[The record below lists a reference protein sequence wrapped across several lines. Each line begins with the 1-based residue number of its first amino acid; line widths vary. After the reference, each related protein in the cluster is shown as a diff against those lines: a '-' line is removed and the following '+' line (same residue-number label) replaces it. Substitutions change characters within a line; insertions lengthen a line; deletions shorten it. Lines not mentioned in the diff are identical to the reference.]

1 MPGSSV
7 LSTSACAGEQDTAL
21 PCGLCQARQEWQGEE
36 NLLPEVWGLGV
47 GKEDAAHGCAE
58 GL

>member
-7 LSTSACAGEQDTAL
+7 LSTSACAGEQDTSL
-21 PCGLCQARQEWQGEE
+21 PCGLCQAREEGQGGE
-36 NLLPEVWGLGV
+36 NLLAEVWDLGV
-47 GKEDAAHGCAE
+47 GREGAAHGCAE

>member
-1 MPGSSV
+1 M
-7 LSTSACAGEQDTAL
+7 AM
-21 PCGLCQARQEWQGEE
+21 PCGLCQAREEWQGEE

-47 GKEDAAHGCAE
+47 GKEDAARGCAE